1 MRGSVRKRGSTWTWY
16 LFVPDPMTGERRQR
30 SKGGFRTKRDCQEAL
45 NEALARLREGTF
57 VRPSPRGLGGF
68 LVDEWLPAVR
78 PPRVRP
84 STWDSYRMAVER
96 HIVPALGGVPLQGL
110 TPAHLTAFYRALLDD
125 GRRDGSGG
133 LAPESVRHV
142 HGVLHAALR
151 DAVRWGYLPRNV
163 AGAAD
168 LPKDMTPE
176 MHVWSPEQLRAF
188 LAQVR
193 HDPLDAAWLLFTTT
207 GMRRGEVAGLRW
219 PDVDLDG
226 GRVSPRRPRVVVNY
240 EVVIP
245 EPKTAKGRRS
255 LALDP
260 ATVAALRDHRRRQ
273 LEERLAVGP
282 KWQDSGLGIHLA
294 GRPPHPPSAV
304 LQVVR
309 AARPGGR
316 PPEDQA
322 ARRPAQL
329 RLGRARRRHPGQGRF
344 RAARARQHRH
354 HHGHLQP
361 RPPGPGRRGRR
372 HGGEADFGRRRPRA
386 GASR

>member
-1 MRGSVRKRGSTWTWY
+1 MS
-16 LFVPDPMTGERRQR
+16 
-30 SKGGFRTKRDCQEAL
+30 
-45 NEALARLREGTF
+45 
-57 VRPSPRGLGGF
+57 
-68 LVDEWLPAVR
+68 
-78 PPRVRP
+78 
-84 STWDSYRMAVER
+84 VER

-133 LAPESVRHV
+133 LAPKSVRNV

-151 DAVRWGYLPRNV
+151 DAVRWGYLLRNV

-176 MHVWSPEQLRAF
+176 MHVWSPGQLRAF

-193 HDPLDAAWLLFTTT
+193 HEPLYAAWLLFTTT

-219 PDVDLDG
+219 ADVDLDA

-240 EVVIP
+240 EVVIS

-273 LEERLAVGP
+273 LEERLVVGS
-282 KWQDSGLGIHLA
+282 KWQDSGLVFTWPD
-294 GRPPHPPSAV
+294 GRPIHPERFSRWFEQHA
-304 LQVVR
+304 R
-309 AARPGGR
+309 AAGLPKIRLHDVR
-316 PPEDQA
+316 HSYATA
-322 ARRPAQL
+322 ALAAGEPAKVVSE
-329 RLGRARRRHPGQGRF
+329 RLGHANIAIIMDTYSHVLPGLDAEAAGTVARLILGDGDHEP
-344 RAARARQHRH
+344 ARPVDKA
-354 HHGHLQP
+354 LTTD
-361 RPPGPGRRGRR
+361 RPT
-372 HGGEADFGRRRPRA
+372 RA
-386 GASR
+386 GERR